1 MSISHLK
8 KQYLNGRSV
17 FGRNTLDHYC
27 MNATENQMIYR
38 TDVLSSGWNYHKG
51 KGYALSINLTPYT
64 NISSTVKKCK
74 DIVDNSSHIYWF
86 CIFHIRKSNNGKI
99 PNQSN
104 IILV

>member
-38 TDVLSSGWNYHKG
+38 TDVLSSGWNYRKG
-51 KGYALSINLTPYT
+51 KGYALCINLTSYT
-64 NISSTVKKCK
+64 NISSTVKKYK
-74 DIVDNSSHIYWF
+74 NILDNSSYIYWF
-86 CIFHIRKSNNGKI
+86 CIIHIRKSNNR
-99 PNQSN
+99 SN

>member
-38 TDVLSSGWNYHKG
+38 TDVLSSVWNYCKA
-51 KGYALSINLTPYT
+51 KEGYL
-64 NISSTVKKCK
+64 V
-74 DIVDNSSHIYWF
+74 
-86 CIFHIRKSNNGKI
+86 CIT
-99 PNQSN
+99 Q
-104 IILV
+104 LQTQ

>member
-38 TDVLSSGWNYHKG
+38 TDVLSSGWNYRKG
-51 KGYALSINLTPYT
+51 KGYALCINLTSYT
-64 NISSTVKKCK
+64 NISSTVKKYQN
-74 DIVDNSSHIYWF
+74 ILDNSFYIYWF
-86 CIFHIRKSNNGKI
+86 CIIHNTTKVRMEKYQIN
-99 PNQSN
+99 PT
-104 IILV
+104 

>member
-38 TDVLSSGWNYHKG
+38 TDVLSSVWNYCKARG
-51 KGYALSINLTPYT
+51 KDMWI
-64 NISSTVKKCK
+64 
-74 DIVDNSSHIYWF
+74 SSHIPKAHTHRWNF
-86 CIFHIRKSNNGKI
+86 SISLFIN
-99 PNQSN
+99 
-104 IILV
+104 LF